1 MQYKVFG
8 QVRESESRLPVPGV
22 VVGAFDKDHTF
33 DELLGEIM
41 TDPEGKFNI
50 EYEEGRFRHLFE
62 QTPDIYL
69 KVKTASNRVLYT
81 TEESVRF
88 NSGQKEEFQ
97 LEIPAK
103 ILRDAGIHTSFRR
116 PIISGDKLKVFTCID
131 DSLKDDLV
139 KQIRGDL
146 EGKNSVLEVLKN
158 YMMQLRENKDN
169 NSLPMR
175 KLARLFELGSIPDG
189 LEGHYYGVVP
199 GLRTGDLHGIL
210 AEYGNL
216 LGYIWGSSIVG
227 VCPWAGKSFTPMGEG
242 DRAQVIGN
250 ELPKNVKV
258 FRGINHFLEIERSTV
273 NVAITDLLTF
283 LWHLKKV
290 PDFEHLK
297 YGHHRN
303 GGHFAAHRAMS
314 VYPGTKR
321 EVFRLNYRYVGLDNF
336 PPLTFL
342 IDECVEI
349 ADGIYLGQ
357 VLFATERLLEKYDPR
372 APHENYHYQHF
383 GYFVL
388 LREEWNEEAKRL
400 FPQLEVTDAAVTF
413 QINGFGP
420 ASASQKPDKF
430 NTFTFADPKDGNVD
444 ETVLAEIKKDLSK
457 AGTIVRLMKN
467 YSEALISGLD
477 NQSPVFKK
485 LHTLFNAGIAPK
497 NIGGFYRG
505 ALVSWHSQGI
515 MAAFDINSLNVGW
528 RLMKS
533 FSPWTGKRFD
543 PVTKERLADL
553 TDGHEKMEVPTYFCS
568 NTVVFRTAKEKFT
581 HAAAK
586 IAGAWIEDASD
597 EERRIYGYDAN
608 TFFFISKL
616 APSISPENN
625 GKQVLQFNYRWKKLR
640 NPLPDCLCID
650 ELVQIADGFYL
661 GQVFYSTNPLEP
673 WDPNT
678 PISKYKYQLFE
689 YFVVMDEEW
698 HQRRLRMGWDLVN
711 T

>member
-1 MQYKVFG
+1 MQYRVFG
-8 QVRESESRLPVPGV
+8 QVRESESHLPVPGV
-22 VVGAFDKDHTF
+22 VVGAFDKDHSF
-33 DELLGEIM
+33 DDLLGEIM

-50 EYEEGRFRHLFE
+50 EYEEGRFRHLFD
-62 QTPDIYL
+62 QAPDIYI
-69 KVKTASNRVLYT
+69 KVKTASNRVLFT

-88 NSGQKEEFQ
+88 NAGKKEEFQ

-103 ILRDAGIHTSFRR
+103 VLRDAGIQTTFKQ
-116 PIISGDKLKVFTCID
+116 PTISRDKLKAFSCID
-131 DSLKDDLV
+131 DSQKDDLA

-146 EGKNSVLEVLKN
+146 EGKNSILEVLKD
-158 YMMQLRENKDN
+158 YMMQLRESKDN

-175 KLARLFELGSIPDG
+175 KLARLFELGSTPDG

-199 GLRTGDLHGIL
+199 GLRTGDLRGML

-242 DRAQVIGN
+242 DRAQVLGN

-258 FRGINHFLEIERSTV
+258 FRGINHFLEIERSAV

-342 IDECVEI
+342 IDECVEL
-349 ADGIYLGQ
+349 ADGVYLGQ
-357 VLFATERLLEKYDPR
+357 VLFATDRLLEKYDPR

-388 LREEWNEEAKRL
+388 FREEWNEEAQKL
-400 FPQLEVTDAAVTF
+400 FPQLEIMNAAVTYR
-413 QINGFGP
+413 IIGSGSP
-420 ASASQKPDKF
+420 GAPQKPDKF
-430 NTFTFADPKDGNVD
+430 STFTFADPKDGNVD
-444 ETVLAEIKKDLSK
+444 ETVLSEIKKDLSD

-467 YSEALISGLD
+467 YSDALISGLD

-497 NIGGFYRG
+497 NINGFYRG

-515 MAAFDINSLNVGW
+515 LAAFDLNSLNVGW
-528 RLMKS
+528 RLLKS

-543 PVTKERLADL
+543 PVTKERLAEL
-553 TDGHEKMEVPTYFCS
+553 TDGYEKMEVPTYFCS
-568 NTVVFRTAKEKFT
+568 NTIVSRTAKEKFT

-586 IAGAWIEDASD
+586 IAGAWIQDASD
-597 EERRIYGYDAN
+597 EERRLYGYDAQ

-616 APSISPENN
+616 APSIFPDNN
-625 GKQVLQFNYRWKKLR
+625 GKQVLQFNYRWKKLK
-640 NPLPDCLCID
+640 NPPPDCLCID
-650 ELVQIADGFYL
+650 ELVQIAEGFYL

-673 WDPNT
+673 WNPNT
-678 PISKYKYQLFE
+678 PISKYNYKLFE

-698 HQRRLRMGWDLVN
+698 HLRRLRLGWDLAD